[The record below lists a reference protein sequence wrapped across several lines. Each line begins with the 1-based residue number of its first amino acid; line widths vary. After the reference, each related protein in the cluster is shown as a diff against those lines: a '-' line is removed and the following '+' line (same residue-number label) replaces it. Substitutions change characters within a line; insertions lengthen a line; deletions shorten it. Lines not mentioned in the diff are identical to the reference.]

1 MIAAAAALVSSI
13 TGKILPVDAV
23 FFGEIGLSGSI
34 RPVVHGSARMK
45 EAAKLGFGA
54 AVAPPG
60 GNDETAGLRI
70 ERTDHIADVVARI
83 AALPG
88 GRSGER
94 RVESDAK
101 RGLSRQTRSG
111 RPTEADAEIEA
122 EDDEGEALIGPLGSD
137 AVARPD

>member
-1 MIAAAAALVSSI
+1 
-13 TGKILPVDAV
+13 
-23 FFGEIGLSGSI
+23 
-34 RPVVHGSARMK
+34 MK

-88 GRSGER
+88 GRAGER
-94 RVESDAK
+94 RTNPESK
-101 RGLSRQTRSG
+101 RGSVRQGRSA
-111 RPTEADAEIEA
+111 PPVETEAEIEGA
-122 EDDEGEALIGPLGSD
+122 PF
-137 AVARPD
+137 